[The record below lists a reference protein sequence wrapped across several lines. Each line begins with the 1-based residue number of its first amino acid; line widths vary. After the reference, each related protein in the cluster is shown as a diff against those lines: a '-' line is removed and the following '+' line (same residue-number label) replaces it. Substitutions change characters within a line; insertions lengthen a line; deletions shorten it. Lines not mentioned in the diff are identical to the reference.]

1 MENIQKKDVAW
12 QLKYIIYMV
21 ADYERWKLP
30 KLEYHLFWSAREYLL
45 GEKSTRCQHKSEELF

>member
-1 MENIQKKDVAW
+1 M
-12 QLKYIIYMV
+12 

-45 GEKSTRCQHKSEELF
+45 GEKSTRSQHKSEQLFFITWLC